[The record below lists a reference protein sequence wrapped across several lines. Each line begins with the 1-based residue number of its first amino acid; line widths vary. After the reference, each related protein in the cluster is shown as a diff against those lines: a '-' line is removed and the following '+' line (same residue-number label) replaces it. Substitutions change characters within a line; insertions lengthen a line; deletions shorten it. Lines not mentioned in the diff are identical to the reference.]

1 MERLSYIELLC
12 LRVSDGMGTERDIK
26 RLERAGIDP
35 QAWTGLRDVLRAA
48 LAPPPAPEISG
59 QVCEALE
66 LPALPLQ
73 AALSPQHIP
82 SLVPGVS
89 KGIGL
94 EVDEETAPLD
104 PILTSPEISLE
115 KEVEEPIVAEEPVV
129 AQEPEEPIVAE
140 EEEVVEQEPEAPV
153 LVEEPQ
159 AVEPEITEELLAQ
172 QEADATLRSALAPA
186 SIPNLLDGIMSQI
199 QPVEAVLEDSQD
211 AVLEEDSGEIV
222 LEEDSGEIVMEE
234 EPEVVEVEE
243 EPDTVLTLVQVEE
256 AELDEDDDSDEV
268 FVLQTNSIIAEPEME
283 ASDLEEDD
291 LETLLQKALVTPEAP
306 DMSDWIMQRVEEIGV
321 PETHLRLVD
330 EDQQEATNNAIYKER
345 VGEVDVEIQE
355 IAEPRLI
362 DGDSAA
368 GNWSMIGM
376 LVLAAAAAIFVVNQV
391 IGESPY
397 EKSGV
402 VTNPEIAQGTETLG
416 TEILNVVS
424 DDHIQIQSDGSMTI
438 IFIDVGEE

>member
-48 LAPPPAPEISG
+48 LAPPPSPEISG

-66 LPALPLQ
+66 LPTLPLQ
-73 AALSPQHIP
+73 AALSPQQIP
-82 SLVPGVS
+82 SLVQGVS
-89 KGIGL
+89 RSIGL
-94 EVDEETAPLD
+94 EVAEEIAPPD
-104 PILTSPEISLE
+104 PILASPELSLE
-115 KEVEEPIVAEEPVV
+115 EVEEPVVAEVEEEPVV
-129 AQEPEEPIVAE
+129 AQEPE
-140 EEEVVEQEPEAPV
+140 APV
-153 LVEEPQ
+153 LVEDSEE
-159 AVEPEITEELLAQ
+159 EPEITEDLLAQ
-172 QEADATLRSALAPA
+172 QEADTTLRSALAPD

-199 QPVEAVLEDSQD
+199 QPVE

-234 EPEVVEVEE
+234 EAETFEVEE

-256 AELDEDDDSDEV
+256 EAELDDDDDSDEV
-268 FVLQTNSIIAEPEME
+268 FVLQTNSILAEPEME

-291 LETLLQKALVTPEAP
+291 LDTLLQKALVTPEAP
-306 DMSDWIMQRVEEIGV
+306 DMSDWIMQRVEEIGI
-321 PETHLRLVD
+321 PETHLRLVS
-330 EDQQEATNNAIYKER
+330 EDQQEGTNNTIYKER